1 MRRFF
6 PAATVIAALA
16 LSAWAQNELTI
27 GVDLSTTGPGAS
39 LGIGNK
45 NSTLLG
51 PATIAGLK
59 VNYIYLDD
67 ASDPTLALQNVKRL
81 ISEDNIDVLLG
92 PSITPTS
99 LAIIDTVAGAKVPTI
114 CYGSTSQIILPAE
127 GGRKWMFKMPPNDDV
142 YVNALV
148 RHMLSKGVKT
158 LSIVA
163 VNDSFGE
170 SWIKATTQ
178 IAGEHGIKI
187 LHVERFE
194 RGDASTT
201 PQALRIVKDNPDAVL
216 IAAVGT
222 PAFTPHRSIVERN
235 YKGLIYQSGA
245 NVNPDFLRGGGKIV
259 EGSYTVQSPVVV
271 AEQLPEGYPT
281 KKAAL
286 EWLKLYEPKYGPP
299 APYAAYPWDAMKLLK
314 VAVPVALKTAKP
326 GTVEFREALRS
337 ALENVKGVVG
347 AAAVYTMTPADH
359 NGVDKIGMAALKIE
373 NGNWKLE
380 QAADF
385 RNPKSNRP

>member
-1 MRRFF
+1 MRRWLLI
-6 PAATVIAALA
+6 AAAITALA
-16 LSAWAQNELTI
+16 LSAWAQNELNI

-59 VNYIYLDD
+59 VNYTLLDD
-67 ASDPTLALQNVKRL
+67 GSDPTMAVQNVRRL
-81 ISEDNIDVLLG
+81 ISENNIDVLMG

-99 LAIIDTVAGAKVPTI
+99 MAIMETVAEAKVPTI

-127 GGRKWMFKMPPNDDV
+127 GARKWMFKMPPNDDV
-142 YVNALV
+142 YVNALI
-148 RHMLSKGVKT
+148 RHMVSRKVKT

-187 LHVERFE
+187 MRVERFE
-194 RGDASTT
+194 RGDTSTT
-201 PQALRIVKDNPDAVL
+201 PQALRIVRDNPDAVL

-222 PAFTPHRSIVERN
+222 PAFTPHRDIVGRN

-245 NVNPDFLRGGGKIV
+245 NVSPDFLRVGGKIV
-259 EGSYTVQSPVVV
+259 EGSYTVQSPVVAA
-271 AEQLPEGYPT
+271 AELPEGYPT
-281 KKAAL
+281 KQAAL
-286 EWLKLYEPKYGPP
+286 EWLNLYEPKYGPP
-299 APYAAYPWDAMKLLK
+299 APYAAYPWDVFKLLQ
-314 VAVPVALKTAKP
+314 VAVPVALKSGKP
-326 GTVEFREALRS
+326 GTVQFREALRS

-347 AAAVYTMTPADH
+347 AAAVYTMTPTDH
-359 NGVDKIGMAALKIE
+359 NGVDAIGMAALKIE

-385 RNPKSNRP
+385 KHKK